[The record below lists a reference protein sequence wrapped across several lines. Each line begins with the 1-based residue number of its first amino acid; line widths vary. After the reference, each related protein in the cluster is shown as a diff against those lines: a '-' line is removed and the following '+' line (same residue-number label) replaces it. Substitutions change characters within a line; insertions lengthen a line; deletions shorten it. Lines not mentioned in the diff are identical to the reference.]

1 MSEAPTIRDKK
12 FSHFYRPELDALR
25 FFAFLG
31 CSLSTLIMY
40 SAFGDRYVEQ
50 ARNFLGSFQN
60 PNW

>member
-31 CSLSTLIMY
+31 VFTFHVDYLQR
-40 SAFGDRYVEQ
+40 FR
-50 ARNFLGSFQN
+50 
-60 PNW
+60 